1 MKQISNHPI
10 EVAKLFRA
18 ISKEFKNKGLKQA
31 DVEVFR
37 ERLTVAGFSCKTKE
51 GVPMKGAGLR
61 LSIQKSL
68 TPIKDSG
75 LIKGKWGSAEEYQ
88 VWKNKRFIQI
98 TNKKVI
104 EDVLDIIDDL
114 D

>member
-1 MKQISNHPI
+1 MKKISNNPV

-18 ISKEFKNKGLKQA
+18 ISKEFKKKGLKEA

-37 ERLTVAGFSCKTKE
+37 ERLLGAGFSCKTKTGE
-51 GVPMKGAGLR
+51 PMKGAGLR

-68 TPIKDSG
+68 VPIKDSG
-75 LIKGKWGSAEEYQ
+75 LIKGKWSNKEEYQ
-88 VWKNKRFIQI
+88 DWKDERFIRI

-104 EDVLDIIDDL
+104 KGVLDIIDDL

>member
-1 MKQISNHPI
+1 MKKISNNPV

-18 ISKEFKNKGLKQA
+18 ISKEFKKKGLKEA

-51 GVPMKGAGLR
+51 GQPMKGAGLR

-75 LIKGKWGSAEEYQ
+75 LIKGKWGSPEEYQ
-88 VWKNKRFIQI
+88 VWKDERFIQI

-104 EDVLDIIDDL
+104 KGVLDIIDEL